1 MLHKKHTKKKRNDDD
16 QPRKTIVKPIDFPW
30 KSRLLISCTA
40 AENPGPRSWTMKV
53 TFIEGLGSRNW
64 RGRGLR
70 CVLLAAASYTP
81 YIYNNNNYYYYTIIY
96 TVLFIFDFIR
106 ILLKTLSEIL
116 TVMVHF
122 PVSNCS
128 KPLLFMLT
136 SHIPSGVVKHGWKTS
151 QQ

>member
-1 MLHKKHTKKKRNDDD
+1 MEKPWPVVPLIINHNLLLNHCTDFFRPSKNRAKSSLDQLGSVRSAPRVGCLRWTGTGTTRMSLNKWHVTQKTHKKKRNDDD

-81 YIYNNNNYYYYTIIY
+81 YI
-96 TVLFIFDFIR
+96 
-106 ILLKTLSEIL
+106 
-116 TVMVHF
+116 
-122 PVSNCS
+122 
-128 KPLLFMLT
+128 
-136 SHIPSGVVKHGWKTS
+136 
-151 QQ
+151 